1 MAESADAGGL
11 NPPDGNILRVQVPLR
26 ALVLESTMRIERI
39 RVARVP
45 MQLVSP
51 LRTSD
56 GAHQSRTA
64 VLVEITDASGVIG
77 WGENVAPAG
86 VAYVGEHADASYEA
100 MTDVLIPELVQHE
113 LSVGDMFADRWWG
126 IAGHHFAKHALE
138 SALWDIHARRQGM
151 SLAQVLGGVETEIE
165 VGVVVGMHDT
175 IDDVVAE
182 VMQRVDEGY
191 ARVKI
196 KISPGHDAAVLAAV
210 RDAVGPEFAL
220 QADANGSYGADDL
233 NLLCSLDQFALQF
246 IEQPFAADDLDS
258 HAELLHRSATSV
270 CLDESVNTMSQLLL
284 ALDSGACDVV
294 NIKPSR
300 VGGIRNAIAMH
311 DVLVEREIDAWVGGM
326 LETGIGRASCLALA
340 SMPGFTL
347 TPDLSASSRYFA
359 SDITAPFSLHDGVIT
374 VPTGL
379 GIGVVP
385 LESVLT
391 DERVVIETLFEH

>member
-1 MAESADAGGL
+1 
-11 NPPDGNILRVQVPLR
+11 
-26 ALVLESTMRIERI
+26 
-39 RVARVP
+39 

-64 VLVEITDASGVIG
+64 VLVEITDASGIIG

-86 VAYVGEHADASYEA
+86 VAYIGEHADASYEA
-100 MTDVLIPELVQHE
+100 MTQVLIPELVKHE
-113 LSVGDMFADRWWG
+113 ISVGDMLANQWWG
-126 IAGHHFAKHALE
+126 ITGHHFAKHALG
-138 SALWDIHARRQGM
+138 SALWDIHSRRQGM

-165 VGVVVGMHDT
+165 VGVVVGMQDS

-191 ARVKI
+191 VRVKV
-196 KISPGHDAAVLAAV
+196 KIAPGRDVEVLAAV
-210 RDAVGPEFAL
+210 RNAVGPEFAL
-220 QADANGSYGADDL
+220 QADANGAYGADDL
-233 NLLCSLDQFALQF
+233 DVLCSLDQFALQF
-246 IEQPFAADDLDS
+246 IEQPFAADNLDV

-300 VGGIRNAIAMH
+300 VGGLRDAIAMH
-311 DVLVEREIDAWVGGM
+311 DLLVEREIDAWVGGM

-347 TPDLSASSRYFA
+347 TPDLSASARYFA
-359 SDITAPFSLHDGVIT
+359 TDITAPFVLHDGAIA

-379 GIGVVP
+379 GIGVAP
-385 LESVLT
+385 LESILS
-391 DERVVIETLFEH
+391 DDRVVIETLFEH